1 MLRAIIATSV
11 ALSLATPLTASAHEP
26 DEEYEESLDD
36 SSPDELEG
44 VEDDEDVEPAPVAS
58 RQRRPPSGVGFLVSG
73 GILTGLGV
81 LNLAASPVCKTDLVR
96 EDVQNECLIVSLAT
110 GGVMLAVGIPLLVVG
125 GAKRSKFLEWQEQ
138 QPRRRPLPIVSF
150 APLEGGGRFVFL
162 HSF

>member
-11 ALSLATPLTASAHEP
+11 ALSLATSTTASAHEP
-26 DEEYEESLDD
+26 EEEYEEYEDVEADD
-36 SSPDELEG
+36 GDEE
-44 VEDDEDVEPAPVAS
+44 VEPAPAAS
-58 RQRRPPSGVGFLVSG
+58 RPDRPPSGVGFLVSG

-81 LNLAASPVCKTDLVR
+81 LNLAASPVCKTELVR
-96 EDVQNECLIVSLAT
+96 EDVQNECLIASLAT

-138 QPRRRPLPIVSF
+138 HPRRRPLPIVSF
-150 APLEGGGRFVFL
+150 APVEGGGLLVLL